1 MTAGTPVRAL
11 KIDRRRI
18 RLQLI
23 GAVLS
28 VVVALTAALGMRD
41 RVRLVDIV
49 ALFAGGMG
57 AGVTI
62 AMAAR
67 EARERRRQ

>member
-1 MTAGTPVRAL
+1 MKDHVRF
-11 KIDRRRI
+11 

-23 GAVLS
+23 GALLS
-28 VVVALTAALGMRD
+28 VVVALSAALGMRD

-57 AGVTI
+57 AGVTL

-67 EARERRRQ
+67 EARERTGK

>member
-1 MTAGTPVRAL
+1 MT
-11 KIDRRRI
+11 DRRRI

-28 VVVALTAALGMRD
+28 VIVALAAALSMRD

-57 AGVTI
+57 AGVTV

-67 EARERRRQ
+67 EVRDRRRP

>member
-1 MTAGTPVRAL
+1 M
-11 KIDRRRI
+11 

-28 VVVALTAALGMRD
+28 VVVALAAALGMRD

-57 AGVTI
+57 AGVAI
-62 AMAAR
+62 ATAAR
-67 EARERRRQ
+67 EARDRKRQ